1 MSGGH
6 TLTDR
11 TSSIRYEAWA
21 RNAVAFIRSKG
32 LETEFSDWCGGWPV
46 PVAGTEAL
54 IAAAPNLLEALE
66 EMTPRGIDS
75 DNANIPDDLII
86 PVDMIMGEIRRAR
99 AALAKARQSEG
110 DQ

>member
-54 IAAAPNLLEALE
+54 IAAAPDLLEALILARRYVADV
-66 EMTPRGIDS
+66 PIVGDADLAVIDT
-75 DNANIPDDLII
+75 
-86 PVDMIMGEIRRAR
+86 
-99 AALAKARQSEG
+99 ALAKARQSTPAPDCDGEG
-110 DQ
+110 E

>member
-54 IAAAPNLLEALE
+54 IAAAPDLLEALILARRYVADV
-66 EMTPRGIDS
+66 PIVGDADLAVIDT
-75 DNANIPDDLII
+75 
-86 PVDMIMGEIRRAR
+86 
-99 AALAKARQSEG
+99 ALAKARQSTPAPDCDGEG
-110 DQ
+110 G

>member
-1 MSGGH
+1 MSGGY

-54 IAAAPNLLEALE
+54 IAAAPDLLEALIE
-66 EMTPRGIDS
+66 ALPYVEC
-75 DNANIPDDLII
+75 AEDD
-86 PVDMIMGEIRRAR
+86 PAYKAGAVAKVVKNMR

>member
-54 IAAAPNLLEALE
+54 IAAAPDLLWPVGSWLSAALDDPNVCE
-66 EMTPRGIDS
+66 EMKAD
-75 DNANIPDDLII
+75 
-86 PVDMIMGEIRRAR
+86 IRQWFNDGGHV
-99 AALAKARQSEG
+99 RQSTPAPDCDGEG
-110 DQ
+110 E